1 MKVLIVNA
9 DDFGLSRGINRGIL
23 QAHSEGIL
31 TSASLLVDTAASD
44 DAARIGHALPG
55 LSIGLHADF
64 KIEWKTFSGS
74 WLRAGLERQLA
85 QFEELMGCL
94 PTHLDSHHNVHAD
107 PRALP
112 VFLEVARQYGLPLR
126 NHSSIRYF
134 PSFYGRWAGESHFE
148 QISAENLVRMLK
160 TQFSD
165 GITELSC
172 HPGYVD
178 AELNSDYAREREAE
192 LVALCS
198 PAVRQALEEESIHL
212 MSYADFQKIPVS
224 APC

>member
-1 MKVLIVNA
+1 
-9 DDFGLSRGINRGIL
+9 
-23 QAHSEGIL
+23 
-31 TSASLLVDTAASD
+31 
-44 DAARIGHALPG
+44 
-55 LSIGLHADF
+55 
-64 KIEWKTFSGS
+64 
-74 WLRAGLERQLA
+74 
-85 QFEELMGCL
+85 
-94 PTHLDSHHNVHAD
+94 
-107 PRALP
+107 
-112 VFLEVARQYGLPLR
+112 
-126 NHSSIRYF
+126 
-134 PSFYGRWAGESHFE
+134 
-148 QISAENLVRMLK
+148 MLK